1 MAQQPPYAPRW
12 VSVREAAE
20 LLGLTPDAVRKRFA
34 SGRLDGAVDDGV
46 VKISVD
52 AVEHQRAELLRR
64 LNARDARAQVAQET
78 AGASDLN
85 ALRDERDRLRGDL
98 ITARATAQ
106 ALAQAN
112 AAALDMS
119 RAQLDALQQML
130 TPSGID
136 G

>member
-1 MAQQPPYAPRW
+1 
-12 VSVREAAE
+12 
-20 LLGLTPDAVRKRFA
+20 
-34 SGRLDGAVDDGV
+34 VDDGV